1 MQDGRARSPSVR
13 LTTTEPSV
21 QLINPSAQLLAID
34 PVLGDTDGM
43 QIERNEL
50 RVLTTIVEEEGFGRA
65 AERLNLS
72 QSAISQTMANLEHRL
87 GTALLTRGRKPRL
100 TEAGQRLFRYA
111 QTVLNEERV
120 ALEDIEQIRSG
131 ALSTL
136 NLAMSSAVHRMHGN
150 RVLLRFCERNPLTRL
165 KLDVAPSR
173 EMIYGVDDDRWEL
186 AFGPFQHQMP
196 GHFATRACFEET
208 RVLVVHEAHPEFA
221 RLRADPLS
229 VLDRTILI
237 TSYLDEVTKR
247 PGQERLRRL
256 FASIWEISQLETR
269 LALLAAGKGVTF
281 VSDRL
286 LPEIQGV
293 HPIEGLPFSTIP
305 RTVGMYWR
313 KHQPLSEAA
322 KRFLA
327 VIDLEFP
334 R

>member
-1 MQDGRARSPSVR
+1 
-13 LTTTEPSV
+13 
-21 QLINPSAQLLAID
+21 
-34 PVLGDTDGM
+34 M

-50 RVLTTIVEEEGFGRA
+50 RVLSAIVEEEGFGRA

-72 QSAISQTMANLEHRL
+72 QSAVSQTIANLEHRL
-87 GTALLTRGRKPRL
+87 GTGLLTRGRKPRL
-100 TEAGQRLFRYA
+100 TEAGQRLFRFA
-111 QTVLNEERV
+111 QTMLNEERV
-120 ALEDIEQIRSG
+120 ALDDIELIRGG

-136 NLAMSSAVHRMHGN
+136 NLAMSSSVHRLHGTT
-150 RVLLRFCERNPLTRL
+150 LLLKFCERNPLTRL

-173 EMIYGVDDDRWEL
+173 EMIYGVDENRWEL

-196 GHFATRACFEET
+196 GHFATRACFDET
-208 RVLVVHEAHPEFA
+208 RVLVVHENHPEFA
-221 RLRADPLS
+221 RLRSDPMA

-247 PGQERLRRL
+247 PGQERIRRL
-256 FASIWEISQLETR
+256 FSSIWEISHLDTR

-281 VSDRL
+281 VSNRL
-286 LPEIQGV
+286 LPDLDGL
-293 HPIEGLPFSTIP
+293 HPVEGLPFSTIP

-322 KRFLA
+322 KRFLV
-327 VIDLEFP
+327 VIDLEFA